1 MEIRC
6 SSYFPFFQQSNCLI
20 TTNHFKSAFPTLSP
34 LITRSTPLSSISTSL
49 SYKTTFGDSSKT
61 NSTAKLVALCKDSA
75 EEWTDVMTEMVL
87 DEDDDYEDAYG
98 IEEPAEPQ
106 VGDGEEGGGE
116 SLGSTYWGSKALT
129 IAQEVILP
137 FKDELEIFA
146 FKAAS
151 NGHVSV
157 RLDKLSNKYG
167 SPSIDDIRTFSSLYL
182 EQLDEAKQAG
192 LLPDNLA
199 LEVSSPGAERIV
211 RVPQDLERFKD
222 LPMYVRYLEETAES
236 GSNEQDGIFQLDFV
250 DMESGY
256 STWKLANVKLNK
268 QLLGKGRALN
278 KKQRQW
284 RLRLPFASLVF
295 VRLYLEI

>member
-1 MEIRC
+1 MMEIRC
-6 SSYFPFFQQSNCLI
+6 SSYFPFLQQSICVI
-20 TTNHFKSAFPTLSP
+20 TTNHFKPPFPNLSP
-34 LITRSTPLSSISTSL
+34 LINRSTPLSSISTSF

-61 NSTAKLVALCKDSA
+61 NSTAKLVAFCKASA
-75 EEWTDVMTEMVL
+75 EEWTDEMVL
-87 DEDDDYEDAYG
+87 DEDDDYEDSYG
-98 IEEPAEPQ
+98 IEEPAEPE
-106 VGDGEEGGGE
+106 VGDGEEGGGV

-129 IAQEVILP
+129 IAQEVVLP
-137 FKDELEIFA
+137 FKDELGIFA

-236 GSNEQDGIFQLDFV
+236 GSKEQDGIFQLDCV
-250 DMESGY
+250 EMESGY
-256 STWKLANVKLNK
+256 STWKLANVKLNR

-284 RLRLPFASLVF
+284 RVRLPLASLVF